1 MNVLFVGATGF
12 VGSHT
17 FPLLQQ
23 KFNLTAAALGGG
35 EIAGQP
41 VRDLDIRDWDA
52 TAAAVQSGTG
62 EGGPFDAVI
71 CCTTADYQ
79 RGRRRNEEEWRQY
92 FENCIEVNARGA
104 YHVFEAAWRAGVS
117 RVVFIGSMTAVLGQ
131 PRYTFIDAH
140 TPDRCNDLYAATKI
154 LSEQIGHYY
163 SLRPTPAG
171 SRMQVLCLRLAQPT
185 AAHEPGTQRWIQ
197 SAADCAMAADMR
209 DIASAIACA
218 LQTDVP
224 YGVYPIVSHAEKPY
238 VAPDAYAELG
248 YEPAWKYHYTPEGVV
263 TVTAVAE
270 PETQLV
276 SA

>member
-1 MNVLFVGATGF
+1 MKVLFIGATGL
-12 VGSHT
+12 VGSYT
-17 FPLLQQ
+17 VPLL
-23 KFNLTAAALGGG
+23 KDHFTLTLAALNSGHL
-35 EIAGQP
+35 AGLP
-41 VRDLDIRDWDA
+41 VRAIDICDWDA
-52 TAAAVQSGTG
+52 TASFIKNGADGQR
-62 EGGPFDAVI
+62 FDAVVY
-71 CCTTADYQ
+71 CATADYHQ
-79 RGRRRNEEEWRQY
+79 VKMHDAEARRLYYES
-92 FENCIEVNARGA
+92 CIEVNARGA

-224 YGVYPIVSHAEKPY
+224 YG
-238 VAPDAYAELG
+238 
-248 YEPAWKYHYTPEGVV
+248 
-263 TVTAVAE
+263 
-270 PETQLV
+270 
-276 SA
+276 